1 MYWDWVSEAFVDIP
15 TLVTSSWMPS
25 GPSGGQELSLELLAA
40 AAEGWLL
47 EMGEEQ
53 QVMACLPVNQ
63 QAEQQIQHNTT

>member
-1 MYWDWVSEAFVDIP
+1 
-15 TLVTSSWMPS
+15 MPS